1 MMDRRIALKHLG
13 VAASALLLSE
23 TLTDSKETTVNTSK
37 VEAAWSKLQANPEAL
52 KPVEHALNEFFAKL
66 NLGLNKQ
73 EKLALLSGM
82 FAANG
87 GFSSAR
93 NQASVNGF
101 AAQMPA
107 DEHCAPK
114 LISYQCSN
122 CNPNTPAQCKAKPD
136 PVPPPKQSA

>member
-1 MMDRRIALKHLG
+1 MDRRIALKSLG
-13 VAASALLLSE
+13 VAAGALLLTE
-23 TLTDSKETTVNTSK
+23 TMKGSNEETVNNAK

-87 GFSSAR
+87 GFASAR
-93 NQASVNGF
+93 NQASVTGF
-101 AAQMPA
+101 GAHMPA
-107 DEHCAPK
+107 DEHCSPQ

-136 PVPPPKQSA
+136 PVPPPKQNA